1 MTNPRRKRTNHHV
14 GFEEEDDS
22 QTIEISTEGNKKK
35 KGFEVFLAKL
45 KMFVL
50 KRSKYDMQVQTLVWL
65 TR

>member
-50 KRSKYDMQVQTLVWL
+50 KRSKYDMQVQTLV
-65 TR
+65 

>member
-1 MTNPRRKRTNHHV
+1 MTNPRRKKTNHHV